1 MKKILTILLV
11 NFLPLLARAEAI
23 NLENPLSADSVPE
36 LINNV
41 IKAILGIVGAIALLY
56 FILGGF
62 TWLTSQGKADQVKR
76 GRETLIWATFGLAM
90 IFLSYTILNFVFTK
104 FLS

>member
-90 IFLSYTILNFVFTK
+90 IFLSYTILNFLFTK